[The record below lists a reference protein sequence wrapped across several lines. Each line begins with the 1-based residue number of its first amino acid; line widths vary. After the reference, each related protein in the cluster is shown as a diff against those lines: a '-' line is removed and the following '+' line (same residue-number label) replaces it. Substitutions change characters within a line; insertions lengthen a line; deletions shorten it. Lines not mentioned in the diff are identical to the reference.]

1 MIIIASIFV
10 LDFSNNN
17 KFGDIPSLNR
27 SRIYNF
33 ATNKKPAELFRKDLI
48 SAMKLSDSEQ
58 LNKDDYW
65 LIMDIWKTEWEKG
78 VQVPLSSLDGLHSNK
93 LKYKKLDLIEKN
105 DYKIPKNLIEFEMN
119 PDFYVS
125 NYDLDLVDLCWLDS
139 LKESEESILIS
150 EDVLAS
156 VITQFELQCA
166 AKMNA
171 EKEKGGCDDHV
182 LCDVCKR
189 CVCV

>member
-1 MIIIASIFV
+1 
-10 LDFSNNN
+10 
-17 KFGDIPSLNR
+17 
-27 SRIYNF
+27 
-33 ATNKKPAELFRKDLI
+33 
-48 SAMKLSDSEQ
+48 MKMSDSEQ

-65 LIMDIWKTEWEKG
+65 LIMDVWKTEWEKG
-78 VQVPLSSLDGLHSNK
+78 VQVPVNLDGLHSNR
-93 LKYKKLDLIEKN
+93 LKYKRLDLPEKG
-105 DYKIPKNLIEFEMN
+105 DYKIPKNLIKFEMN

-139 LKESEESILIS
+139 LKESEEGIVIS

-156 VITQFELQCA
+156 IITQLEVQCA

-171 EKEKGGCDDHV
+171 EKERGSCDDHV

-189 CVCV
+189 YVFSFLFLSFFLV